1 MSDIDLSLSD
11 PTDIVHAVC
20 AVAGGR
26 RVRIT
31 WLSDGGEL
39 VEPSPDTPALLGV
52 LTEVVEVV
60 GCVVVQPDS
69 LPVVACELVADDEF
83 FVVAWRDV
91 LSIECAEIGAAPS
104 PLRDRLVEVS
114 RWFGHNMEF
123 TLHGGDRFV
132 GDVVGVEY
140 VGPEIEVLVR
150 PTDHVRMF
158 GIPSLDAS
166 ESANVYSIPVSQ
178 IADRIDWGVG

>member
-1 MSDIDLSLSD
+1 M
-11 PTDIVHAVC
+11 TNW
-20 AVAGGR
+20 R
-26 RVRIT
+26 
-31 WLSDGGEL
+31 
-39 VEPSPDTPALLGV
+39 TPARTRPLVLGV
-52 LTEVVEVV
+52 LTEVVDVV

-69 LPVVACELVADDEF
+69 LPVVACELIADDEF

-104 PLRDRLVEVS
+104 PFRDRLVEVS

-123 TLHGGDRFV
+123 TLRGGDRFV
-132 GDVVGVEY
+132 GDVTGVEY
-140 VGPEIEVLVR
+140 VGSEIEVIVR
-150 PTDHVRMF
+150 PTDHVRVF
-158 GIPSLDAS
+158 GIPSLDAC